1 MAYLDNNGVLYLW
14 NKVKSYVSTV
24 VGNLLIPSRLR
35 LCISPSAAQTPLPAK
50 ITSIKEV

>member
-24 VGNLLIPSRLR
+24 VGNLLIPSKTSDLTND
-35 LCISPSAAQTPLPAK
+35 SGF
-50 ITSIKEV
+50 ITSADVPEGAAAS